1 MRNEEGVYC
10 VLIELL
16 LWDGLYRYIYIS
28 YRVWKIIG
36 EKSQG
41 GLNSMELE
49 DNLHSTLS

>member
-1 MRNEEGVYC
+1 MRKEFIVFLSSCYC
-10 VLIELL
+10 GMGYI
-16 LWDGLYRYIYIS
+16 DIYIYIS